1 MALTATQ
8 PRKLVGAPRMPQ
20 EALQLDLRPK
30 LAKVMTKEGKG
41 HYEPPEHPK
50 GIKGTE
56 HAAME

>member
-1 MALTATQ
+1 
-8 PRKLVGAPRMPQ
+8 MPQ